1 MVHAIKKMMKWLSY
15 EKYKHNFV
23 FIYNK
28 SDNVSDCEKEENL
41 LSMCSLLGADPSQE
55 FIVPSGYDS
64 SKRAIKMAQAL
75 GFAPGAEYSEV
86 KDDLRSLK
94 DAVFSYDTEIQR
106 KFIPVVKGVC

>member
-41 LSMCSLLGADPSQE
+41 ISLCSLLGAYPSQE
-55 FIVPSGYDS
+55 FIVSSGYDS
-64 SKRAIKMAQAL
+64 SKRAIKL
-75 GFAPGAEYSEV
+75 APGAEYTEV
-86 KDDLRSLK
+86 KEDLRSLK
-94 DAVFSYDTEIQR
+94 DAVFSYRNSQEVHTCR
-106 KFIPVVKGVC
+106 